1 MDNKKLMIID
11 GSSLIHRAFYALPLL
26 SSKNG
31 LYTNGIYG
39 FLTML
44 YKVIDDI
51 NPNHLCVVFDKKGPT
66 FRHKEYDQ
74 YKAQRDTTPSELAQ
88 QFPIIREI
96 LAAMNICF
104 FELEGYEADDIAGT
118 LAKKGKDIFDEIFL
132 VTGDKDYL
140 QLAKDNVKILLT
152 RKGITELEEYDRNK
166 VIEKYGITPEQ
177 LIDLKGLMGDQSDNI
192 PGVPGIGEKT
202 GLKLLKEYGT
212 IENIYANIDTISGK
226 KLRENLIENKHLAF
240 LSKKLG
246 EIFTEVP
253 VDVDFSELEVKE
265 PNWESLRALYEEL
278 EFNSLLNRVFTYVES
293 KNADDKR
300 QEIEFTVVKGNSYL
314 ELLEKIKEEKKFGF
328 KFILS
333 SHNYIEDKLLGIGIK
348 TTDMPTHILFF
359 DENNEDSFIKDFKPI
374 FEDKA
379 IEKIGYN
386 LKPDIVVLFRLGIGI
401 ENIAFDAMIGQYL
414 INPTESSYSINNL
427 SKEYLGYTGIDE
439 ETLLGKGKNKKTFE
453 QISKEETGN
462 YISFILDTVFK
473 IEDKMKKI
481 LEEYEMLNLFY
492 NVELPL
498 IEVLASMEFYG
509 FKIDKEELERL
520 GTEYDEEIKRL
531 TNEIYDLAG
540 GEFNINSTKQLGDVL
555 FNRLDLPVI
564 KKTKTGFSTDA
575 EVLEKLKDR
584 HPIINKILRYRQIVK
599 LKSTYIDGL
608 LSLVN
613 GNTKRIHSS
622 FNQTVTST
630 GRISSTEPNLQN
642 IPIKT
647 DDGRKIRKAFVAEK
661 DYLLVDA
668 DYSQIELRVLAHISK
683 DPKLIEAFKN
693 NEDIHRKTASE
704 VFNVPMDEVTPR
716 MRSNAKA
723 VNFGII
729 YGISDYG
736 LARDLDIPRK
746 EAKEYID
753 NYLRNYQKVKEY
765 MENIVKE
772 GKEKGYVET
781 ILHRRRYIPE
791 LNAKN
796 MNIKSFGER
805 VAMNTPIQG
814 SAADIIKMAMVKVY
828 KELKR
833 RNLKSRLILQIH
845 DELIIEAYKD
855 EVEEVKELLKDTM
868 ENAIELNVPLLVD
881 LEVGASWYE
890 TK

>member
-693 NEDIHRKTASE
+693 KEDIHRKTASE
-704 VFNVPMDEVTPR
+704 VFNVPMEEVTPR